1 MGVLML
7 VLGLGL
13 GLGLWLGLW
22 LWLGFGL
29 WLGLGLLFHI
39 YILGF
44 VFGVNPWISTH
55 GSNVTLCSLNAYRD
69 GKNMCVCSSW
79 GQRRLFERQ

>member
-13 GLGLWLGLW
+13 GLGIWLGL
-22 LWLGFGL
+22 GL
-29 WLGLGLLFHI
+29 WLGLLFHI

-55 GSNVTLCSLNAYRD
+55 GSNVTLCSLLI
-69 GKNMCVCSSW
+69 GM
-79 GQRRLFERQ
+79 RRLQARRCTCL

>member
-13 GLGLWLGLW
+13 GLGLWLW
-22 LWLGFGL
+22 LWL
-29 WLGLGLLFHI
+29 WLGLGLGLLFDI

-44 VFGVNPWISTH
+44 LFRVNPCISTH
-55 GSNVTLCSLNAYRD
+55 GSNVMLCCLNAYRD

-79 GQRRLFERQ
+79 GQRRLLERQY

>member
-1 MGVLML
+1 MVM
-7 VLGLGL
+7 VMVRVMVRVRVVVSYIY
-13 GLGLWLGLW
+13 
-22 LWLGFGL
+22 
-29 WLGLGLLFHI
+29 I

-44 VFGVNPWISTH
+44 VFRVNPWISTH

-79 GQRRLFERQ
+79 GQRRLLERQY

>member
-13 GLGLWLGLW
+13 
-22 LWLGFGL
+22 
-29 WLGLGLLFHI
+29 LFFI

-44 VFGVNPWISTH
+44 VLRVNPWISTH
-55 GSNVTLCSLNAYRD
+55 GSNVTLCCLNAYRD
-69 GKNMCVCSSW
+69 GKNMYVCSSW
-79 GQRRLFERQ
+79 GQRCLLERQY